1 MAIRTRFFAS
11 MREQQPNAASEVDV
25 GSLAGPIHTV
35 KDVWVAATGQEL
47 MPEQVLCSV
56 NLEHREPGDT
66 VHDGD
71 EVAFFPQVTGG

>member
-25 GSLAGPIHTV
+25 NSGDRPIQTV
-35 KDVWVAATGQEL
+35 ADVWVAATGETL
-47 MPEQVLCSV
+47 MPENVLCSV